1 MTFEDVEASVV
12 RHLYEK
18 VQLPY
23 GVKVYEDLISQ
34 DFVSYSE
41 WVVIDSL
48 SNPLGAEPVQH
59 YFIHIAIQNEAPNA
73 KQKLNVLTD
82 KVVSALDFGTE
93 IKLYS
98 YVTRQLIGYMT
109 VSDASISPVTQHKGG
124 GMMRS
129 LAISIVYEGS

>member
-1 MTFEDVEASVV
+1 MKIEDVEASLV

-18 VQLPY
+18 IQLPY
-23 GVKVYEDLISQ
+23 GVKVYEDLVSQ
-34 DFVSYSE
+34 DFVTYSE

-48 SNPLGAEPVQH
+48 GNSLGADPVQH

-82 KVVSALDFGTE
+82 KVVSTLDYGTE

-98 YVTRQLIGYMT
+98 YTSKSLIGYMT
-109 VSDASISPVTQHKGG
+109 VSSSSLSPVLQHKGG

-129 LAISIVYEGS
+129 LAVSIVYVGS